1 MATRTQKPTAKTSKD
16 YLAEVIRGITDI
28 SEENIKKILDTFEMV
43 EYDKN
48 TQIIKEGEITS
59 YVYFVTKGIVK
70 IYGITKYFV
79 ERGLNFQNR
88 IIHLS

>member
-70 IYGITKYFV
+70 IYYSQF
-79 ERGLNFQNR
+79 R
-88 IIHLS
+88 